1 VRPDRATGRTLTRV
15 DQPLRHATHS
25 FVLVCL
31 GALAFFAFVIG
42 SGLTGAV
49 GQSLI
54 GLLFGLAL
62 LTYVWRR
69 LDPERRARFVTQTR
83 RALHRS
89 PAQP

>member
-1 VRPDRATGRTLTRV
+1 MAQGSGAGRMNGMEWLGV
-15 DQPLRHATHS
+15 VILP
-25 FVLVCL
+25 FVVVAL

-49 GQSLI
+49 GQSVF
-54 GLLFGLAL
+54 GLLFGIAL

-69 LDPERRARFVTQTR
+69 LDAETRARFVAQTR